1 MQGNNQPQTNSQW
14 RGFKSL
20 LLAALAFSL
29 MTVCVKHLGGRLPV
43 AEILFARSLISLAI
57 TRYMLSRV
65 GVSPWGHRKRLLLLR
80 GLLGTAALFCIFDA
94 LASLPLATATVLQ
107 YTYPTF
113 VALAAWMFLRERI
126 HPRIGIAVFLGWFGI
141 TLVLKPEWLGTSFT
155 GYSPLSVSIALSG
168 ALFTALAYVC
178 VRELS
183 KQEHQLVI
191 VFYFPLTSVPIAL
204 LFLGNQGVLPL
215 GIDWLWILGIGLF
228 TQLGQIW
235 ITEGLTLLPAATAG
249 SIGYFQVLFA
259 TLWGVLLFAE
269 PVDGWFVIGALMVL
283 GATLISFRSRQE
295 NIQKQPTR

>member
-1 MQGNNQPQTNSQW
+1 VSNSHLTDQW
-14 RGFKSL
+14 VGSKFLVGS
-20 LLAALAFSL
+20 ALAFSL
-29 MTVCVKHLGGRLPV
+29 MTVCVKHLDGRLPV
-43 AEILFARSLISLAI
+43 AEILFARSLISLVI
-57 TRYMLSRV
+57 TRFMLSRV

-80 GLLGTAALFCIFDA
+80 GLLGTAALFCVFDA

-113 VALAAWMFLRERI
+113 IALAAWMFLRERI
-126 HPRIGIAVFLGWFGI
+126 HPRIGIAVLLGWLGI
-141 TLVLKPEWLGTSFT
+141 TLVVKPEWLGTHFT
-155 GYSPLSVSIALSG
+155 ATYPPLPVSIALSG

-191 VFYFPLTSVPIAL
+191 VFYFPLTSLPIAL
-204 LFLGNQGVLPL
+204 LFLWNRGVLPM

-235 ITEGLTLLPAATAG
+235 ITKGLTLLPAAIAG

-269 PVDGWFVIGALMVL
+269 PVDGLFVLGALLVL
-283 GATLISFRSRQE
+283 GATLISFSSRQE
-295 NIQKQPTR
+295 NIQKQPT